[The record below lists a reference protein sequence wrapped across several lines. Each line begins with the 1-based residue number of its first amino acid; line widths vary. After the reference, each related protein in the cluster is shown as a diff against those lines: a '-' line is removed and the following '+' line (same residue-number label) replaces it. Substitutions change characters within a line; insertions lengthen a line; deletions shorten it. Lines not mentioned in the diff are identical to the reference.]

1 MKKEASYKAIYLT
14 FGILVICLA
23 IASYA
28 IAQWTEPT
36 STPPGDNVST
46 PLNVSNVG
54 QSKAGGLIL
63 NTGGATNG
71 LIVDQG
77 NVGIGTTE
85 PSEKLDVDGQIHAT
99 DDICTDLN
107 EGVCLS
113 DFEARCD
120 IIRPYN
126 PAEGDGYLGKE
137 IISIPEYCIG
147 GEPCNI
153 VVKLFLSGSVKFISL
168 NTYFQDVSNYWGVVG
183 YANNVASALNGDVFA
198 TAIATY
204 NNQIALY
211 DDYPENEN
219 DADKWV
225 YTDNSATYSGE
236 LIACKF

>member
-85 PSEKLDVDGQIHAT
+85 PSEKLHVVGSIRVDSES
-99 DDICTDLN
+99 DICI
-107 EGVCLS
+107 EGGTCLS
-113 DFEARCD
+113 DS
-120 IIRPYN
+120 
-126 PAEGDGYLGKE
+126 PAEFSPDLYNGEESITFPNGLIMKHGKVVE
-137 IISIPEYCIG
+137 AVFGVTIVAFETPFPNAAISAQVIPEFSFSGFIARDSR
-147 GEPCNI
+147 
-153 VVKLFLSGSVKFISL
+153 VRSLS
-168 NTYFQDVSNYWGVVG
+168 NTEVQIEYYHAVVG
-183 YANNVASALNGDVFA
+183 VKPNYYWQVWG
-198 TAIATY
+198 Y
-204 NNQIALY
+204 
-211 DDYPENEN
+211 
-219 DADKWV
+219 
-225 YTDNSATYSGE
+225 
-236 LIACKF
+236 